1 MTLSILT
8 FIGNLFS
15 YFFQG
20 LIGLIE
26 GALTYVLSIF
36 GNDIETI
43 IGSLANRISAYGI
56 MAVPVLVLILGML
69 GLGIYLILDFARFA
83 EDLT

>member
-1 MTLSILT
+1 MTLSVLT

-20 LIGLIE
+20 LLGIIE
-26 GALTYVLSIF
+26 GASNYVISVF
-36 GNDIETI
+36 GNDIESI
-43 IGSLANRISAYGI
+43 IGSLANDISGYGV
-56 MAVPVLVLILGML
+56 MAVPVLVLVLGLL